1 MDFHSF
7 KDWFTLENI
16 TDLIDQYRS
25 FGPLPGI
32 LLPLLEAFLPFLP
45 LFLFV
50 LANANAFGLGLG
62 FLYSWIGASVGAL
75 LVFLLVRR
83 YGDTRVFR
91 FLLKRKKI
99 QSLTMW
105 LEKKGFGPLF
115 LLLCFPF
122 TPSAI
127 VNIVAG
133 ISKISVYQY
142 MIAVI
147 GGKAVMIF
155 TLSFIGYDIISLITQ
170 PIRTAI
176 VLVII
181 TILWFIGKQIE
192 SKIVDK
198 VQERG

>member
-155 TLSFIGYDIISLITQ
+155 ILSFIGYDIISLITQ

>member
-105 LEKKGFGPLF
+105 F
-115 LLLCFPF
+115 
-122 TPSAI
+122 
-127 VNIVAG
+127 
-133 ISKISVYQY
+133 
-142 MIAVI
+142 
-147 GGKAVMIF
+147 
-155 TLSFIGYDIISLITQ
+155 
-170 PIRTAI
+170 
-176 VLVII
+176 
-181 TILWFIGKQIE
+181 
-192 SKIVDK
+192 
-198 VQERG
+198 

>member
-83 YGDTRVFR
+83 YGDTRIFH

-99 QSLTMW
+99 QSLTNW

-122 TPSAI
+122 TPSAV

-133 ISKISVYQY
+133 ISKISIYQY

-155 TLSFIGYDIISLITQ
+155 TLSFIGYDIISLIKQ
-170 PIRTAI
+170 PVRTAI

-192 SKIVDK
+192 SKIEDK